1 MTAPTTQADDL
12 QKLRDMVKDIDFC
25 MLTTIDEDGDLR
37 SRPMSVNGDIDP
49 DGDLW
54 FFTAASSHKVWEVQ
68 ESPMVNVSF
77 ADPKDQR
84 YVSIS
89 GTAEL
94 VRDRGK
100 IEEAIETVRGAIYR
114 ISDQPMLWNTLA
126 TILSEDGR
134 VEDGLVFYAEA
145 LRLDPTLA
153 AAYSVRA
160 RHLAER
166 GDFERAV
173 AEIRRGLEL
182 DPNSWEV
189 NREAAR
195 QLMQLRRVAEAARH
209 YTLAAS
215 LDENVHIRIRQ
226 PRLRIA
232 HCRRLRVA
240 VAR

>member
-100 IEEAIETVRGAIYR
+100 IEE
-114 ISDQPMLWNTLA
+114 L
-126 TILSEDGR
+126 
-134 VEDGLVFYAEA
+134 
-145 LRLDPTLA
+145 
-153 AAYSVRA
+153 
-160 RHLAER
+160 
-166 GDFERAV
+166 
-173 AEIRRGLEL
+173 
-182 DPNSWEV
+182 
-189 NREAAR
+189 
-195 QLMQLRRVAEAARH
+195 
-209 YTLAAS
+209 
-215 LDENVHIRIRQ
+215 
-226 PRLRIA
+226 
-232 HCRRLRVA
+232 
-240 VAR
+240 